1 MPRALTEQEKCRQ
14 CQKLLDKGRAVLM
27 SQGLKRISV
36 DDIVNAA
43 GMAKGTFYQHFD
55 SKEKYLFVL
64 IEDIHKQVFAKS
76 EQMIL
81 SIFKSKSDA
90 DNLKANAREFF
101 KKLFYMPEMAFFI
114 QNERE
119 IDELFFGLMGED
131 EVTTFK
137 QIEVALFKKLL
148 RLVGVDTV
156 SIKPGVVHNY
166 IHSLYLTMSSDLMT
180 AADLPETVDLLTD
193 GLIAYIFGG
202 AI

>member
-1 MPRALTEQEKCRQ
+1 
-14 CQKLLDKGRAVLM
+14 
-27 SQGLKRISV
+27 
-36 DDIVNAA
+36 
-43 GMAKGTFYQHFD
+43 MAKGTFYQHFD
-55 SKEKYLFVL
+55 SKEKFLFAL

-76 EQMIL
+76 AQMIL
-81 SIFKSKSDA
+81 SIFGGESGA
-90 DNLKANAREFF
+90 NNLRAKAREFF

-119 IDELFFGLMGED
+119 IDELFFGIMGED
-131 EVTTFK
+131 EVTTLK
-137 QIEVALFKKLL
+137 QIEVALFEKLL
-148 RLVGVDTV
+148 RLVGVDMV

-166 IHSLYLTMSSDLMT
+166 IHTLYLTMSSDLMT

>member
-1 MPRALTEQEKCRQ
+1 
-14 CQKLLDKGRAVLM
+14 M
-27 SQGLKRISV
+27 SQGLKRVSV

-55 SKEKYLFVL
+55 SKEKYLFAL

-81 SIFKSKSDA
+81 SIFASESATSD
-90 DNLKANAREFF
+90 LQSSAREFF
-101 KKLFYMPEMAFFI
+101 KNLFYMPEMAFFI

-131 EVTTFK
+131 DVNTFK
-137 QIEVALFKKLL
+137 QMEIVLFEKLL
-148 RLVGVDTV
+148 RLVGVDTGN
-156 SIKPGVVHNY
+156 IKPGVVHNY
-166 IHSLYLTMSSDLMT
+166 IHTLYLTMSSDLMT
-180 AADLPETVDLLTD
+180 TADLPETVDLLTD
-193 GLIAYIFGG
+193 GLIVYIFGG